1 MSTTI
6 SAAEREQEVIQNLT
20 EIRQTVD
27 QLKGS
32 NTVKLQILT

>member
-6 SAAEREQEVIQNLT
+6 SAAERDQEVIKNLT
-20 EIRQTVD
+20 EVRQTVD

-32 NTVKLQILT
+32 NTVKLQFLA